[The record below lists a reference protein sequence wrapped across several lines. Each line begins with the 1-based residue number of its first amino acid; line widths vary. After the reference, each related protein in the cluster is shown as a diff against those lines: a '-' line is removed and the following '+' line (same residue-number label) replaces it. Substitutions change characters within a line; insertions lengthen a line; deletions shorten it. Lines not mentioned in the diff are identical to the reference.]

1 MADRFYPNEMPE
13 FIKEEEPPPP
23 ETTANP
29 LTKTL
34 SLPYNLFSDQLKR
47 AAFDL
52 KQTIVSETWGNTGK
66 RLTDYTLY
74 TGALGTASIVFKAY
88 KVTHN
93 KKDLDLCRDILKA
106 CDSASFGFSRSP
118 VTFICGQA
126 GVSALGV
133 VVAKQ
138 SNDDQLFNH
147 YLTRFK
153 KIKLPKDLP
162 NELFFGRTG
171 YLWACLFI
179 NKNLG
184 ENIISSTH
192 MREIKDEI
200 IKAGRNMSTSECPLM
215 YEWYGKRYWG
225 AAHGL
230 AGIMNV
236 LMDMELTEDELKDVK
251 GTLIYMI
258 NNRFSNGNYRSSE
271 GSTSDHF
278 IDWCLGATG
287 MALTL
292 TKAATVFGSDEFLKA
307 AIDAGEVVWKR
318 GLLKKV
324 GICHGISG
332 NAYVFLSLYRL
343 TGDIKFLYRAKAFA
357 TFLYHKSQTLI
368 TQGSMHGGDRPFSL
382 FEGIGGTAYLFL
394 DMVDPSMARF
404 PAYEI

>member
-1 MADRFYPNEMPE
+1 MPDRFYPNEMPE

-23 ETTANP
+23 ETTTNP

-52 KQTIVSETWGNTGK
+52 KRTIVSETWGNTGK

-88 KVTHN
+88 TTRK
-93 KKDLDLCRDILKA
+93 ILIYVEIFLKLA
-106 CDSASFGFSRSP
+106 ILPLLALVFCSRSP
-118 VTFICGQA
+118 VTFICGQV

-184 ENIISSTH
+184 ENIISYTH

-251 GTLIYMI
+251 STLIYMI
-258 NNRFSNGNYRSSE
+258 NNRFPNGNYRSSE
-271 GSTSDHF
+271 GSNSDHF

-307 AIDAGEVVWKR
+307 ATDAGEVVWKR

-382 FEGIGGTAYLFL
+382 F
-394 DMVDPSMARF
+394 
-404 PAYEI
+404 

>member
-382 FEGIGGTAYLFL
+382 FEGIGGAAYLFL